1 MPEMT
6 GGQAVVAT
14 LQTEAINIV
23 FGIPGTY
30 NLHVYDALHAT
41 PSMRHILAR
50 HEGGAAMMADGY
62 ARASGKPGV
71 CLTIAGPG
79 ATNALTGL
87 VTAHAESSPVMM
99 VTTEIGKHLIGL
111 DKGMSH
117 EIKGQLDIFR
127 AALVSAVRA
136 DTVSAIPQAIHR
148 AIATIRCDRPRPAY
162 VEIPCDVLATRGDTE
177 PGSPLSVEKPSGN
190 PATIEAAARLLERAE
205 RPLIFSGLGTLRS
218 DASTELCQVAE
229 ALQCPVITTANG
241 KGSLPEDNPLALGA
255 GVGRNPVL
263 TDALAEADVVLAV
276 GTSFDGWSMQG
287 WTLKIPGRI
296 IRIDI
301 AAEQLNKN
309 YPAALAIHGD
319 AKLSLMRLAV
329 ALSPRPQGNDNYVRK
344 LKASA
349 DVARSAVEA
358 RGDAGPIVVRQLR
371 EALPR
376 NAIITVDLTMVLQ
389 WIVWNFEIYEP
400 NTLLLPWNSGTL
412 GFALPAALG
421 AQVACPE
428 RTVVALVGDGG
439 FLFTGQEL
447 ATATQHNLP
456 VVTIVFNNRA
466 HGSIKKQQ
474 ISGYNGRY
482 LGVDLDGPDF
492 AAFAQALGVR
502 GKRITVL
509 ETLGDHVREALE
521 DGAPVLL
528 EVALELDVMDHPWMM
543 L

>member
-1 MPEMT
+1 
-6 GGQAVVAT
+6 
-14 LQTEAINIV
+14 
-23 FGIPGTY
+23 
-30 NLHVYDALHAT
+30 
-41 PSMRHILAR
+41 
-50 HEGGAAMMADGY
+50 
-62 ARASGKPGV
+62 
-71 CLTIAGPG
+71 
-79 ATNALTGL
+79 
-87 VTAHAESSPVMM
+87 
-99 VTTEIGKHLIGL
+99 
-111 DKGMSH
+111 
-117 EIKGQLDIFR
+117 
-127 AALVSAVRA
+127 
-136 DTVSAIPQAIHR
+136 
-148 AIATIRCDRPRPAY
+148 
-162 VEIPCDVLATRGDTE
+162 
-177 PGSPLSVEKPSGN
+177 
-190 PATIEAAARLLERAE
+190 
-205 RPLIFSGLGTLRS
+205 
-218 DASTELCQVAE
+218 
-229 ALQCPVITTANG
+229 
-241 KGSLPEDNPLALGA
+241 LPEDHPLALGA

-319 AKLSLMRLAV
+319 AKLSLMHLAV
-329 ALSPRPQGNDNYVRK
+329 ALSPRPQGNDRYVRE

-349 DVARSAVEA
+349 DAARSAVEA

-376 NAIITVDLTMVLQ
+376 NAIITVDLTLVLQ

-421 AQVACPE
+421 AQAAWPE
-428 RTVVALVGDGG
+428 RAVVALAGDGG

-447 ATATQHNLP
+447 ATAAQHNLP

-474 ISGYNGRY
+474 LSGYGGRY

-502 GKRITVL
+502 GKRVTVL

-521 DGAPVLL
+521 DGGPVLL
-528 EVALELDVMDHPWMM
+528 EVTLELDAMDGPWMM